1 MTLLT
6 VGNDCAIARA
16 LDDVAPIGQ
25 LEAATSAILAQRPD
39 QIAIVAVP
47 APAGPIGAMTTDE
60 FAKLTETTVTLA
72 IGAAKA
78 AAQLEQPVRI
88 TIVCPADAVHADHLD
103 GARSVIGA
111 GLTMLVEVAAALP
124 TITINAIAVADDVPA
139 EEVAA
144 MTRFVLSGQAPSLN
158 GTTIRLDG
166 GRDAVLAAE
175 TRVEGD

>member
-6 VGNDCAIARA
+6 VGTDCAIARA
-16 LDDVAPIGQ
+16 LDDAAPLAQ
-25 LEAATSAILAQRPD
+25 LEAATTTILAERPD
-39 QIAIVAVP
+39 QIAIVALP
-47 APAGPIGAMTTDE
+47 APAGPIGAMATDR
-60 FAKLTETTVTLA
+60 FAALTETTVTLA
-72 IGAAKA
+72 IGTAKV
-78 AAQLEQPVRI
+78 AAQLEHPVHI
-88 TIVCPADAVHADHLD
+88 AIVCPADAIHPDHLD

-111 GLTMLVEVAAALP
+111 GLAMLVEVAAALP

-144 MTRFVLSGQAPSLN
+144 MTRFVLSGQTPSLN

-175 TRVEGD
+175 TRAEGD